1 MNLHGDE
8 MLDSLYLRDRGVA
21 YCVILRAGLG
31 CTEWVI
37 RGPVADYAERLLN
50 GRDVGKCDIL
60 IYNKYFWG
68 HMSNTYLFLI
78 GIWFPFIALAFWLN
92 SSPNLWNFLSEAN
105 NKGA

>member
-1 MNLHGDE
+1 MHLHGDE

-21 YCVILRAGLG
+21 YCVILRAGMG

-60 IYNKYFWG
+60 IYNKYFGG

-78 GIWFPFIALAFWLN
+78 VLWSPFVALAF
-92 SSPNLWNFLSEAN
+92 
-105 NKGA
+105 

>member
-1 MNLHGDE
+1 MHLHGDE

-50 GRDVGKCDIL
+50 G
-60 IYNKYFWG
+60 
-68 HMSNTYLFLI
+68 
-78 GIWFPFIALAFWLN
+78 
-92 SSPNLWNFLSEAN
+92 
-105 NKGA
+105 